1 MTGWHAGSLKGHVLT
16 HPLVEKCVK
25 STGSSWETGKKA
37 VIPGLNR
44 DATLQGNYGNLQ
56 C

>member
-25 STGSSWETGKKA
+25 STGSSFQALTGMQLSRENMETFNVKQQ
-37 VIPGLNR
+37 LE
-44 DATLQGNYGNLQ
+44 
-56 C
+56 